1 MAIFTNQA
9 TLTYRGNVTNSNVV
23 TGEIVETLSA
33 AKTALVETYAADDT
47 LTYIISL
54 VNAGAT
60 ALTGITV
67 TDDLGA
73 YEFGTGQVVPLTY
86 VEGSLRYYSNGTLQA
101 PPAVTDQSPLT
112 VTGVTVP
119 AGGNALLIYQARVNQ
134 FAPLGEGATI
144 VNTATVS
151 GGGLTPVEVTET
163 VTATEGS
170 LLTISKSL
178 TPTRL
183 ADNEELTYTFVIQNF
198 GNTPVVATD
207 DASVSDLFDP
217 RLSNLTVTFNGETWT
232 EGTEYNYDEATGNF
246 VTVPTQITVP
256 AATFAQDPE
265 TGEWNVTPGV
275 SVLTVRGTV

>member
-54 VNAGAT
+54 VNAGNT

-86 VEGSLRYYSNGTLQA
+86 VEGSIRYYANGILQA
-101 PPAVTDQSPLT
+101 TPTVTEQSPLT
-112 VTGVTVP
+112 VTGLTVP
-119 AGGNALLIYQARVNQ
+119 AGGNGLLIYQARVNQ

-144 VNTATVS
+144 VNTATIS
-151 GGGLTPVEVTET
+151 GCGLTPVEVTET

-198 GNTPVVATD
+198 GNAPVVATD
-207 DASVSDLFDP
+207 DASVTDLFDP
-217 RLSNLTVTFNGETWT
+217 RLSDLTVTFNGETWT
-232 EGTEYNYDEATGNF
+232 EGVEYNYDETTGNF

-256 AATFAQDPE
+256 AATFSQDPE